1 MVKDR
6 VALPKCL
13 FYVATHTERLMHPNR
28 TVGTLDLVK
37 VAFTNSKSS

>member
-13 FYVATHTERLMHPNR
+13 FYVATRTERLMYPNR
-28 TVGTLDLVK
+28 AVSILYLVK
-37 VAFTNSKSS
+37 IGIY